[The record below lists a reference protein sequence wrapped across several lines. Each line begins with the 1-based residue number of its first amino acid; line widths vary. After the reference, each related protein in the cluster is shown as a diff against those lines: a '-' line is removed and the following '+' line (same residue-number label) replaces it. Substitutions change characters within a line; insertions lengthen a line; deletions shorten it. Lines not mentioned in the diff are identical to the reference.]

1 MQENINDK
9 LSKIL
14 SGSKLKSEDISRFLS
29 SAEGEKLKK
38 SLSEGDKKAILQKFM
53 SMDTKEVGE
62 KLKKADLSAL
72 GSMSAQD
79 IINKLR

>member
-14 SGSKLKSEDISRFLS
+14 SGSKLKRDDISSFLS
-29 SAEGEKLKK
+29 SAEGEKLKN
-38 SLSEGDKKAILQKFM
+38 SLSEGDKKTILQKFM
-53 SMDTKEVGE
+53 SMDEKEIGE

-72 GSMSAQD
+72 DGISARD
-79 IINKLR
+79 VIKKLR

>member
-14 SGSKLKSEDISRFLS
+14 SESKLKREDISSFLS
-29 SAEGEKLKK
+29 SAAGEKLKN
-38 SLSEGDKKAILQKFM
+38 SLSESDKKAILRKFM
-53 SMDTKEVGE
+53 SMDEKEVGE

-72 GSMSAQD
+72 DGMSAQD
-79 IINKLR
+79 IIKKLR

>member
-14 SGSKLKSEDISRFLS
+14 SGSKLKRDDISSFLS
-29 SAEGEKLKK
+29 SAEGEKLKN
-38 SLSEGDKKAILQKFM
+38 SLSEDDKKAILRKFM
-53 SMDTKEVGE
+53 SMDAKEIGE

-72 GSMSAQD
+72 DGISARD
-79 IINKLR
+79 IIKKLR